1 MVKSGLE
8 QPPKEYEVPRVS
20 PYRLATH
27 LSTAFAIYTALLWT
41 TMDVFRP
48 APVLAVRACSP
59 RNPKV
64 FARSPVS
71 PA

>member
-8 QPPKEYEVPRVS
+8 KPPKEYDIPRVS

-41 TMDVFRP
+41 TLDVMRP
-48 APVLAVRACSP
+48 TPLLAVRTPWDCI
-59 RNPKV
+59 RV
-64 FARSPVS
+64 
-71 PA
+71 